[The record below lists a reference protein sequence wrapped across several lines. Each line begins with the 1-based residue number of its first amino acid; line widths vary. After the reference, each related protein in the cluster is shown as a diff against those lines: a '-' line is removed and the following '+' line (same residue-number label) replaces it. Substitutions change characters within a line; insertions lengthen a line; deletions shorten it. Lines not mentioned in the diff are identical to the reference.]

1 MIENFNNFD
10 SSAISNP
17 NTSKSDA
24 VDLLGGLYNQD
35 PKLFWFLQ
43 NSDPRAIQDHC
54 EGYDGLTFGKVND
67 LPVVV
72 DVVSGTLASDE
83 VNKPNEDAYTNLN
96 LGQGRTLF
104 ALIDGASSQAP
115 ISGLAKYGVSGAFY
129 VSHLIAYGFKYS
141 DAYQELCTMP
151 ELNAKDV
158 MIKVNTWVKGEMEK
172 VEGVDYENVLTI
184 PGAAAT
190 FALLDFNSDKLSI
203 AHVADTIEVDDY
215 EAYLKDDPNAAKI
228 NTGNRNAKFDD
239 ATMELAYKIA
249 KENGITPVEAAKD
262 PRVKQQLKDS
272 YKSKINTQNGVGILN
287 GMPQLVENGLIEEI
301 SLDLKPIAT
310 KFIEENKNLKADPVG
325 NLTEGGL
332 GGLMPKEQEIRIG
345 LACDGFWTAF
355 PEDDNADPERI
366 LYSMESLRGQKDVH
380 NFFTNTDT
388 KQEVVPRLKMVDDIT
403 STFIRLRFNGALDIE
418 DNFKVVPVVEGK
430 EQPFPSYISD
440 LVPLPV
446 GDIGSI
452 DGTRRLNKELEEQYA
467 QLGGATTSPI

>member
-10 SSAISNP
+10 ASAISNP
-17 NTSKSDA
+17 NKSKSNV

-43 NSDPRAIQDHC
+43 NTDPRSIQDHC
-54 EGYDGLTFGKVND
+54 EGFDGLTFGKIND

-83 VNKPNEDAYTNLN
+83 INKPNEDAYTNLN
-96 LGQGRTLF
+96 LGEGRTLF

-115 ISGLAKYGVSGAFY
+115 ISGLTKYGVSGAFY
-129 VSHLIAYGFKYS
+129 VSHLIANGFKYS
-141 DAYQELCTMP
+141 DAYQELCKQP

-158 MIKVNTWVKGEMEK
+158 MIKVNDWVRGEMQK

-190 FALLDFNSDKLSI
+190 FALLDFKAEQLSI

-215 EAYLKDDPNAAKI
+215 DAYLKDDPSAAKI
-228 NTGNRNAKFDD
+228 NTGNRNAKFDEV
-239 ATMELAYKIA
+239 TMELAEKIA
-249 KENGITPVEAAKD
+249 KENGITTVEAAKD

-272 YKSKINTQNGVGILN
+272 YKSKINTPNGVGILN
-287 GMPQLVENGLIEEI
+287 GMPELVENNLIEEI
-301 SLDLKPIAT
+301 KLDLKPIAE
-310 KFIEENKNLKADPVG
+310 KFKSEHKDLIADQVG
-325 NLTEGGL
+325 NLTEGGN
-332 GGLMPKEQEIRIG
+332 GGFMPEEQVIRIG
-345 LACDGFWTAF
+345 LACDGYWTAF
-355 PEDDNADPERI
+355 PEDEKGDPERI
-366 LYSMESLRGQKDVH
+366 LYSMESLRGQKDIH
-380 NFFTNTDT
+380 NFFTNTDI

-403 STFIRLRFNGALDIE
+403 STFIRLSFNGALDIE
-418 DNFKVVPVVEGK
+418 DNFKVVPVVQGK

-440 LVPLPV
+440 LVPLPI

-452 DGTRRLNKELEEQYA
+452 DGTRRLNKELEEEYS